1 METSELMGSNHKIKI
16 HQRDSIVDLKWQR
29 KQPANS
35 KDAIQRA
42 KRKVKKKL
50 RASKTDISQYVYQ
63 KILYEKN
70 KIREMTIKCV
80 TCEIFRKNLNL
91 YIYVQT

>member
-16 HQRDSIVDLKWQR
+16 HQRDSIVDLKWQQ

-42 KRKVKKKL
+42 KRKVKK
-50 RASKTDISQYVYQ
+50 
-63 KILYEKN
+63 N
-70 KIREMTIKCV
+70 
-80 TCEIFRKNLNL
+80 
-91 YIYVQT
+91 